1 MMSIE
6 LMTLLLFGSL
16 FLLLAVGM
24 PVAFALAGATVVY
37 GYILLGPKAFYIL
50 TTHIYGSMLNEI
62 LLAIPLF
69 FLMAHVLQHSG
80 LADELY
86 GAVHQW
92 LGGLNGGL
100 AMGTVI
106 VCTLFAAM
114 SGISG
119 AATVAMGLIA
129 LPAMLKRNYD
139 KRIAVGCI
147 AAGGVLG
154 ILIPPSVIMIL
165 YAMISRESVGGMF
178 FGGVIPG
185 LVLSGLFIIYIGIR
199 STLQPR
205 LGPPVPLEERANL
218 KQRIISL
225 KSVVL
230 PIALVVLVLGSIY
243 SGAATPTE
251 AAGVGAIGAFVC
263 AIIYRRL
270 NWRVLIDIIRGTFKV
285 TGMVMWIVAAAA
297 AFTGLYIA
305 LGAQALII
313 EVVTGLPVNPWA
325 ILIGIQVALFLFGM
339 IMDDFA
345 IVMLCAPIFVPIVR
359 ALGFDTLWFG
369 ILFIVNMQMAFL
381 TPPFGYNLFYLRG
394 VAPKGVTMG
403 DIYRS
408 IIPFVGLQALGLA
421 LVMIFPQLALW
432 LPSMMIKQ
440 AG

>member
-37 GYILLGPKAFYIL
+37 GYILLGSKAFYIV

-86 GAVHQW
+86 GTIHQW
-92 LGGLNGGL
+92 LGGIKGGL

-106 VCTLFAAM
+106 ICTLFAAM

-199 STLQPR
+199 SALQPH

-243 SGAATPTE
+243 TGAATPTE

-270 NWRVLIDIIRGTFKV
+270 NWRVLVDIVRGTFKV

-313 EVVTGLPVNPWA
+313 DVVTGLPVNPWA
-325 ILIGIQVALFLFGM
+325 ILIGIQAVLFLFGM
-339 IMDDFA
+339 FMDDFA

-394 VAPKGVTMG
+394 VAPKEVTMG

-421 LVMIFPQLALW
+421 LVMIFPKLALW
-432 LPSMMIKQ
+432 LPSMMLKQ

>member
-37 GYILLGPKAFYIL
+37 GYILLGSKAFYIV

-86 GAVHQW
+86 GTIHQW
-92 LGGLNGGL
+92 LGGIKGGL

-106 VCTLFAAM
+106 ICTLFAAM

-199 STLQPR
+199 SALQPH

-243 SGAATPTE
+243 TGAATPTE
-251 AAGVGAIGAFVC
+251 AAGVGAIGAFIC

-270 NWRVLIDIIRGTFKV
+270 NWRVLVDIVRGTFKV

-313 EVVTGLPVNPWA
+313 DVVTGLPVNPWA
-325 ILIGIQVALFLFGM
+325 VLIGIQVVLFLFGM

-421 LVMIFPQLALW
+421 LVMILERR
-432 LPSMMIKQ
+432 KD
-440 AG
+440 

>member
-1 MMSIE
+1 MIDVG
-6 LMTLLLFGSL
+6 LMTLLLFGTL

-24 PVAFALAGATVVY
+24 PVAFALAGVTVVY

-50 TTHIYGSMLNEI
+50 TTQVYGSMLNAI

-80 LADELY
+80 MADELY

-92 LGGLNGGL
+92 LGGLKGGL

-106 VCTLFAAM
+106 ICTLFAAM

-199 STLQPR
+199 STLQPN
-205 LGPPVPLEERANL
+205 LGPPVPPEERVSL

-251 AAGVGAIGAFVC
+251 AVGVGAVGAFVC

-325 ILIGIQVALFLFGM
+325 ILIGIQVVLFLFGM
-339 IMDDFA
+339 FMDDFA

-394 VAPKGVTMG
+394 VAPKEVTMG

-421 LVMIFPQLALW
+421 LVMIFPKLALW
-432 LPSMMIKQ
+432 LPSMMLKQ

>member
-1 MMSIE
+1 MGVG

-16 FLLLAVGM
+16 FLLLGVGM
-24 PVAFALAGATVVY
+24 PVAFALAGVTVVY
-37 GYILLGPKAFYIL
+37 GYFLFGPKAFYIVV
-50 TTHIYGSMLNEI
+50 THVYGSMVNAI

-69 FLMAHVLQHSG
+69 FLMAHMLQHSG
-80 LADELY
+80 IADDLY

-92 LGGLNGGL
+92 MGGLRGGL
-100 AMGTVI
+100 AIGTVLI
-106 VCTLFAAM
+106 CTLFAAM

-185 LVLSGLFIIYIGIR
+185 LLLSSMFIIYIGIR
-199 STLQPR
+199 SALQPH
-205 LGPPVPLEERANL
+205 LGPPVPPEERANL

-225 KSVVL
+225 KAVIL

-243 SGAATPTE
+243 TGAATPTE

-263 AIIYRRL
+263 AAILRRL
-270 NWRVLIDIIRGTFKV
+270 NWRVVINTIRGTFRV

-305 LGAQALII
+305 LGAQELII
-313 EVVTGLPVNPWA
+313 EVATGLPVSPWA
-325 ILIGIQVALFLFGM
+325 ILIAIQVILFFFGM

-345 IVMLCAPIFVPIVR
+345 IVMLCAPIFVPIIK
-359 ALGFDTLWFG
+359 ALGFDSLWFG

-394 VAPKGVTMG
+394 VAPKEVTMS

-421 LVMIFPQLALW
+421 VVMIFPQIALW
-432 LPSMMIKQ
+432 LPGTMVKK
-440 AG
+440 

>member
-1 MMSIE
+1 MMDVG

-24 PVAFALAGATVVY
+24 PVAFALAGVTVVY

-50 TTHIYGSMLNEI
+50 TTHVYGSMLNEI

-92 LGGLNGGL
+92 LGGLRGGL
-100 AMGTVI
+100 AMGTVVI
-106 VCTLFAAM
+106 CTLFAAM

-185 LVLSGLFIIYIGIR
+185 LVLSSLFIIYIGIR
-199 STLQPR
+199 SALQPH
-205 LGPPVPLEERANL
+205 LGPPVPPEERANL
-218 KQRIISL
+218 KQRIVSL
-225 KSVVL
+225 KSVIL

-251 AAGVGAIGAFVC
+251 AAGVGAVGAFVC

-325 ILIGIQVALFLFGM
+325 ILIGIQVILFLFGM
-339 IMDDFA
+339 FMDDFA
-345 IVMLCAPIFVPIVR
+345 IVMLCAPIFVPIVT

-394 VAPKGVTMG
+394 VAPKEVTMG

>member
-37 GYILLGPKAFYIL
+37 GYILLGSKAFYIV

-86 GAVHQW
+86 GTIHQW
-92 LGGLNGGL
+92 LGGIKGGL

-106 VCTLFAAM
+106 ICTLFAAM

-199 STLQPR
+199 SALQPH

-243 SGAATPTE
+243 TGAATPTE
-251 AAGVGAIGAFVC
+251 AAGVGAIGAFIC

-270 NWRVLIDIIRGTFKV
+270 NWRVLVDIVRGTFKV

-313 EVVTGLPVNPWA
+313 DVVTGLPVNPWA
-325 ILIGIQVALFLFGM
+325 VLIGIQVVLFLFGM

-421 LVMIFPQLALW
+421 LVMIFPRLALW

-440 AG
+440 VG

>member
-1 MMSIE
+1 MSIE

-37 GYILLGPKAFYIL
+37 GYILLGPKAFYIV

-86 GAVHQW
+86 GTIHQW
-92 LGGLNGGL
+92 LGGINGGL

-106 VCTLFAAM
+106 ICTLFAAM

-199 STLQPR
+199 STLQPH

-243 SGAATPTE
+243 TGAATPTE

-325 ILIGIQVALFLFGM
+325 ILIGIQVVLFLFGM

-359 ALGFDTLWFG
+359 TLGFDTLWFG

-421 LVMIFPQLALW
+421 LVMIFPRLALW

-440 AG
+440 VG

>member
-1 MMSIE
+1 MSVGF
-6 LMTLLLFGSL
+6 MTLLLFGSL
-16 FLLLAVGM
+16 FLLLVVGM
-24 PVAFALAGATVVY
+24 PVAFALASVTVLY
-37 GYILLGPKAFYIL
+37 GLILRGPAAFYIL
-50 TTHIYGSMLNEI
+50 TTHVYGSMLNEI

-80 LADELY
+80 LADDLY
-86 GAVHQW
+86 GAIHQW

-100 AMGTVI
+100 AMGTVVI
-106 VCTLFAAM
+106 CTLFAAM

-178 FGGVIPG
+178 FGGIFPG
-185 LVLSGLFIIYIGIR
+185 LLLSGLFIIYIAIR
-199 STLQPR
+199 SALQPH
-205 LGPPVPLEERANL
+205 LGPAVPPEERGNL
-218 KQRIISL
+218 KQKLISL
-225 KSVVL
+225 KAVVL
-230 PIALVVLVLGSIY
+230 PILLVVLVLGSIY

-251 AAGVGAIGAFVC
+251 AAGVGAIGAFIC

-270 NWRVLIDIIRGTFKV
+270 NWRVLVDITRGTFKV

-297 AFTGLYIA
+297 AFTGLYIS

-313 EVVTGLPVNPWA
+313 EAVTGLQVNPWT
-325 ILIGIQVALFLFGM
+325 ILIGIQVILFLFGM
-339 IMDDFA
+339 FMDDFA

-421 LVMIFPQLALW
+421 LVMIFPKIATW
-432 LPSMMIKQ
+432 LPSLMIKQ
-440 AG
+440 VG

>member
-1 MMSIE
+1 MSIE

-37 GYILLGPKAFYIL
+37 GYILLGSKAFYIV

-86 GAVHQW
+86 GTIHQW
-92 LGGLNGGL
+92 LGGIKGGL

-106 VCTLFAAM
+106 ICTLFAAM

-199 STLQPR
+199 SALQPH

-243 SGAATPTE
+243 TGAATPTE
-251 AAGVGAIGAFVC
+251 AAGVGAIGAFIC

-270 NWRVLIDIIRGTFKV
+270 NWRVLVDIVRGTFKV

-313 EVVTGLPVNPWA
+313 DVVTGLPVNPWA
-325 ILIGIQVALFLFGM
+325 VLIGIQVVLFLFGM

-421 LVMIFPQLALW
+421 LVMIFPRLALW

-440 AG
+440 VG

>member
-1 MMSIE
+1 MSVG

-16 FLLLAVGM
+16 FLLLGVGM
-24 PVAFALAGATVVY
+24 PVAFALAGVTVVY
-37 GYILLGPKAFYIL
+37 GYFLFGSKAFYIVV
-50 TTHIYGSMLNEI
+50 THVYGSMVNAI

-69 FLMAHVLQHSG
+69 FLMAHMLQHSG
-80 LADELY
+80 IADDLY

-92 LGGLNGGL
+92 MGGLRGGL
-100 AMGTVI
+100 AIGTVLI
-106 VCTLFAAM
+106 CTLFAAM

-185 LVLSGLFIIYIGIR
+185 LLLSSMFIIYIGIR
-199 STLQPR
+199 SALQPH
-205 LGPPVPLEERANL
+205 LGPPVPPEERANL

-225 KSVVL
+225 KSVIL

-243 SGAATPTE
+243 TGAATPTE

-263 AIIYRRL
+263 AAILRRL
-270 NWRVLIDIIRGTFKV
+270 NWRVVIDTIRGTFRV

-313 EVVTGLPVNPWA
+313 EVATGLPVNPWA
-325 ILIGIQVALFLFGM
+325 ILIAIQVILFFFGM

-345 IVMLCAPIFVPIVR
+345 IVMLCAPIFVPIIK
-359 ALGFDTLWFG
+359 ALGFDSLWFG

-394 VAPKGVTMG
+394 VAPKEVTMS

-421 LVMIFPQLALW
+421 VVMIFPQLALW
-432 LPSMMIKQ
+432 LPGTMVKK
-440 AG
+440 

>member
-1 MMSIE
+1 
-6 LMTLLLFGSL
+6 MTLLLFGSL

-24 PVAFALAGATVVY
+24 PVAFALAGITVVY
-37 GYILLGPKAFYIL
+37 GFILFGPTAFYIL
-50 TTHIYGSMLNEI
+50 TTHVYDSMLNAI

-80 LADELY
+80 MADDLY

-92 LGGLNGGL
+92 LGGLKGGL

-106 VCTLFAAM
+106 ICTLFAAM

-185 LVLSGLFIIYIGIR
+185 LVLSSLFIIYIGIR
-199 STLQPR
+199 SALQPH
-205 LGPPVPLEERANL
+205 LAPSLAPEERVNL
-218 KQRIISL
+218 RQKIISL

-230 PIALVVLVLGSIY
+230 PMALILLVLGSIY
-243 SGAATPTE
+243 TGAATPTE

-263 AIIYRRL
+263 AAIYRRL
-270 NWRVLIDIIRGTFKV
+270 NWRVLSDIVRGTFRV

-313 EVVTGLPVNPWA
+313 EVITGLPVNPWA
-325 ILIGIQVALFLFGM
+325 ILIGMQVVLFLFGM
-339 IMDDFA
+339 FMDDFA
-345 IVMLCAPIFVPIVR
+345 IVMLCTPVFVPIVR
-359 ALGFDTLWFG
+359 ALGFDSLWFG

-394 VAPKGVTMG
+394 VAPKEVTMG

-408 IIPFVGLQALGLA
+408 IIPFVGLQAFGLA

-432 LPSMMIKQ
+432 LPGTMMKK
-440 AG
+440 

>member
-1 MMSIE
+1 MSVG

-16 FLLLAVGM
+16 FLLLVVGM
-24 PVAFALAGATVVY
+24 PVAFALAGVTVLY
-37 GYILLGPKAFYIL
+37 GLILRGPAAFYIL
-50 TTHIYGSMLNEI
+50 TTHVYGSMLDEI

-80 LADELY
+80 LADDLY
-86 GAVHQW
+86 GAIHQW

-100 AMGTVI
+100 AMGTVVI
-106 VCTLFAAM
+106 CTLFAAM

-178 FGGVIPG
+178 FGGIFPG
-185 LVLSGLFIIYIGIR
+185 LLLSGLFIIYIGIR
-199 STLQPR
+199 STLQPY
-205 LGPPVPLEERANL
+205 LGPPVPLEERGSL
-218 KQRIISL
+218 KQKLISL
-225 KSVVL
+225 KAVVL
-230 PIALVVLVLGSIY
+230 PILLVVLVLGSIY
-243 SGAATPTE
+243 TGAATPTE
-251 AAGVGAIGAFVC
+251 AAGVGAIGAFIC

-270 NWRVLIDIIRGTFKV
+270 NWRVLVDITRGTFKV

-297 AFTGLYIA
+297 AFTGLYIS

-313 EVVTGLPVNPWA
+313 EVVTGLQVSPWA
-325 ILIGIQVALFLFGM
+325 ILIGMQVILFLFGM
-339 IMDDFA
+339 FMDDFA

-421 LVMIFPQLALW
+421 LVMIFPKIATW
-432 LPSMMIKQ
+432 LPSLMIKQ
-440 AG
+440 VG

>member
-16 FLLLAVGM
+16 FLLLVVGM
-24 PVAFALAGATVVY
+24 PVAFALAGATIVY

-50 TTHIYGSMLNEI
+50 TTQIYGSMLDEI

-86 GAVHQW
+86 GTIHQW

-106 VCTLFAAM
+106 ICTLFAAM

-199 STLQPR
+199 STLQPH

-225 KSVVL
+225 KAVVL

-243 SGAATPTE
+243 TGAATPTE

-270 NWRVLIDIIRGTFKV
+270 NWRVLIDIVRGTFKV

-325 ILIGIQVALFLFGM
+325 ILIGIQVVLFLFGM

-359 ALGFDTLWFG
+359 TLGFDTLWFG

-408 IIPFVGLQALGLA
+408 IIPFVGLQAFGLA
-421 LVMIFPQLALW
+421 LVMIFPRLALW

>member
-1 MMSIE
+1 MNVG
-6 LMTLLLFGSL
+6 LVTLLLFGSL
-16 FLLLAVGM
+16 LVLLAVGM
-24 PVAFALAGATVVY
+24 PVAFALAGVTVVY
-37 GYILLGPKAFYIL
+37 GYLLFGPKSFFIIA
-50 TTHIYGSMLNEI
+50 THVYGSMVNAI

-69 FLMAHVLQHSG
+69 FLMAHMLQHSG
-80 LADELY
+80 IADELY

-92 LGGLNGGL
+92 MGGLRGGL
-100 AMGTVI
+100 AIGTVI
-106 VCTLFAAM
+106 ICTLFAAM

-165 YAMISRESVGGMF
+165 YAMIARESVGGMF

-185 LVLSGLFIIYIGIR
+185 LVLSSMFITYIGVR
-199 STLQPR
+199 SAFQPHM
-205 LGPPVPLEERANL
+205 GPPVPPEERVNL
-218 KQRIISL
+218 RAKIISI
-225 KSVVL
+225 KSIIL
-230 PIALVVLVLGSIY
+230 PLMLIVLVLGSIY
-243 SGAATPTE
+243 TGAATPTE
-251 AAGVGAIGAFVC
+251 AAGVGALGAFIC
-263 AIIYRRL
+263 AAIHRRL
-270 NWRVLIDIIRGTFKV
+270 NWRVILDTLVGTFKV

-297 AFTGLYIA
+297 AFNGLYIA
-305 LGAQALII
+305 LGAQGLII
-313 EVVTGLPVNPWA
+313 EVVTGLPVSPWA
-325 ILIGIQVALFLFGM
+325 ILIGMQVVLFFFGM

-359 ALGFDTLWFG
+359 TLGFDTLWFG

-408 IIPFVGLQALGLA
+408 IIPFVGLQALGLV
-421 LVMIFPQLALW
+421 LVMIFPRLALW
-432 LPSMMIKQ
+432 LPGTMIKK
-440 AG
+440 

>member
-1 MMSIE
+1 MMDVG
-6 LMTLLLFGSL
+6 LMTLLLFGTL
-16 FLLLAVGM
+16 FLLLVVGM
-24 PVAFALAGATVVY
+24 PVAFALAGVTVVY
-37 GYILLGPKAFYIL
+37 GYILLGPKASYIL
-50 TTHIYGSMLNEI
+50 TTQVYGSMLNAI

-80 LADELY
+80 MADELY

-92 LGGLNGGL
+92 LGGLKGGL

-106 VCTLFAAM
+106 ICTLFAAM

-185 LVLSGLFIIYIGIR
+185 LVLSSLFIIYIGIR
-199 STLQPR
+199 STLQPN
-205 LGPPVPLEERANL
+205 LGPPVPPEERVSL

-251 AAGVGAIGAFVC
+251 AAGVGAVGAFVC

-325 ILIGIQVALFLFGM
+325 ILIGIQVVLFLFGM
-339 IMDDFA
+339 FMDDFA

-394 VAPKGVTMG
+394 VAPKEVTMG

-432 LPSMMIKQ
+432 LPATMMKQ
-440 AG
+440 PG

>member
-1 MMSIE
+1 
-6 LMTLLLFGSL
+6 
-16 FLLLAVGM
+16 
-24 PVAFALAGATVVY
+24 
-37 GYILLGPKAFYIL
+37 
-50 TTHIYGSMLNEI
+50 
-62 LLAIPLF
+62 
-69 FLMAHVLQHSG
+69 MAHVLQHSG
-80 LADELY
+80 MADELY

-92 LGGLNGGL
+92 LGGLKGGL

-106 VCTLFAAM
+106 ICTLFAAM

-199 STLQPR
+199 STLQPH
-205 LGPPVPLEERANL
+205 LGPPVPLEERVSL
-218 KQRIISL
+218 KQRLISL

-230 PIALVVLVLGSIY
+230 PILLVILVLGSIY
-243 SGAATPTE
+243 TGAATPTE
-251 AAGVGAIGAFVC
+251 AAGVGAIGAFIC

-270 NWRVLIDIIRGTFKV
+270 NWRVLVNITRGTFKI

-297 AFTGLYIA
+297 AFTGLYIS

-313 EVVTGLPVNPWA
+313 EVVTGLQVSPWA
-325 ILIGIQVALFLFGM
+325 ILIGIQVILFLFGM
-339 IMDDFA
+339 FMDDFA

-359 ALGFDTLWFG
+359 TLGFDTLWFG

-421 LVMIFPQLALW
+421 LVMIFPKLALW
-432 LPSMMIKQ
+432 LPNLMIKQ
-440 AG
+440 VG

>member
-1 MMSIE
+1 MSVG
-6 LMTLLLFGSL
+6 LVTLLLFGSL
-16 FLLLAVGM
+16 FLLLGVGM
-24 PVAFALAGATVVY
+24 PVAFALAGVTVVY
-37 GYILLGPKAFYIL
+37 GYFLFGSKAFYIVV
-50 TTHIYGSMLNEI
+50 THVYGSMVNAI

-69 FLMAHVLQHSG
+69 FLMAHMLQHSG
-80 LADELY
+80 IADDLY

-92 LGGLNGGL
+92 MGGLRGGL
-100 AMGTVI
+100 AIGTVLI
-106 VCTLFAAM
+106 CTLFAAM

-185 LVLSGLFIIYIGIR
+185 LLLSSMFIIYIGIR
-199 STLQPR
+199 SALQPH
-205 LGPPVPLEERANL
+205 LGPPVPPEERANL

-225 KSVVL
+225 KSVIL

-243 SGAATPTE
+243 TGAATPTE

-263 AIIYRRL
+263 AAILRRL
-270 NWRVLIDIIRGTFKV
+270 NWRVVIDTIRGTFRV

-313 EVVTGLPVNPWA
+313 EVATGLPVNPWA
-325 ILIGIQVALFLFGM
+325 ILIAIQGILFFFGM

-345 IVMLCAPIFVPIVR
+345 IVMLCAPIFVPIIK
-359 ALGFDTLWFG
+359 ALGFDSLWFG

-394 VAPKGVTMG
+394 VAPKEVTMS

-421 LVMIFPQLALW
+421 VVMIFPQLALW
-432 LPSMMIKQ
+432 LPGTMVKK
-440 AG
+440 

>member
-1 MMSIE
+1 MSVG

-24 PVAFALAGATVVY
+24 PVAFALASVTVLY
-37 GYILLGPKAFYIL
+37 GLILHGPTAFYIL
-50 TTHIYGSMLNEI
+50 TTHVYGSMLDEI

-80 LADELY
+80 MADELY

-92 LGGLNGGL
+92 LGGLKGGL

-106 VCTLFAAM
+106 ICTLFAAM

-199 STLQPR
+199 STLQPH
-205 LGPPVPLEERANL
+205 LGPPVPLEERVSL
-218 KQRIISL
+218 KQRLISL

-230 PIALVVLVLGSIY
+230 PILLVILVLGSIY
-243 SGAATPTE
+243 TGAATPTE
-251 AAGVGAIGAFVC
+251 AAGVGGN
-263 AIIYRRL
+263 L
-270 NWRVLIDIIRGTFKV
+270 QNNWYGDVDCGCSCCLH
-285 TGMVMWIVAAAA
+285 WP
-297 AFTGLYIA
+297 LYQ
-305 LGAQALII
+305 LG
-313 EVVTGLPVNPWA
+313 
-325 ILIGIQVALFLFGM
+325 
-339 IMDDFA
+339 
-345 IVMLCAPIFVPIVR
+345 R
-359 ALGFDTLWFG
+359 S
-369 ILFIVNMQMAFL
+369 
-381 TPPFGYNLFYLRG
+381 G
-394 VAPKGVTMG
+394 V
-403 DIYRS
+403 DN
-408 IIPFVGLQALGLA
+408 
-421 LVMIFPQLALW
+421 
-432 LPSMMIKQ
+432 
-440 AG
+440 